1 MNLLYFMYLLFHYY
15 FTGTIIR
22 RHRIPLP
29 PPCEDQF
36 YTIDHFNINIEV
48 TFYARK
54 YKITDCDQFTKNFL
68 RKMGVRLNPPASHPD
83 DPYTQE
89 RQKVR

>member
-1 MNLLYFMYLLFHYY
+1 MYCNCC
-15 FTGTIIR
+15 TGTIVR

-29 PPCEDQF
+29 PPNEDEY
-36 YTIDHFNINIEV
+36 YTIHHFNINTEV
-48 TFYARK
+48 IFYAQR

-68 RKMGVRLNPPASHPD
+68 RKMGVRLNPPASCPD
-83 DPYTQE
+83 DPYTKE